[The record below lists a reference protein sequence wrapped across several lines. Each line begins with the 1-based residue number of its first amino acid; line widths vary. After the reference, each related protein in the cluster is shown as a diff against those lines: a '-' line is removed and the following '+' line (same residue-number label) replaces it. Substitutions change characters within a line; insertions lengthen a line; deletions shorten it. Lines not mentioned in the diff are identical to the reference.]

1 MRRNLRH
8 PWLNFSTGIPG
19 GIPESISEGIP
30 WEINE
35 AILGEVPEGIMER
48 ITGGIQRG
56 LPGNNPGEPAEVF
69 LERNVKRV
77 PRPRPRLFRWV
88 TDGSD
93 SDKKS
98 CLSVHSVF
106 SITIH
111 FITIKTCTPTI
122 KHCLSTVLGRLD
134 GPPDVAIRHYLRMN
148 LLHTVCWG
156 LHSEFV
162 FCSLQYLL

>member
-30 WEINE
+30 WEITE
-35 AILGEVPEGIMER
+35 AILGEVPEGIIGS

-69 LERNVKRV
+69 LESSRDRSYSG
-77 PRPRPRLFRWV
+77 
-88 TDGSD
+88 GSLIGPD

-98 CLSVHSVF
+98 CFSVHSVF
-106 SITIH
+106 SIMIH
-111 FITIKTCTPTI
+111 FISIKTCTPTI

-156 LHSEFV
+156 LHPEFV